1 MGEKEEAAFRKL
13 KDLLTSTPI
22 LAMPTDDGTY
32 YLDVDACDTGLGAVL
47 IQDQNG
53 AETVIAYAS
62 RTLSKPEKNYDVTKK
77 ELLAVVYGLKNYKQ
91 YLLGRKFVI
100 RTDHQALQWLRKTPE
115 PMGQLARWLTLIEE
129 YDFSIIHRPGK
140 RHGNADALSRR
151 PARVATIGVVGKMHE
166 HTDEQTNQQTAGFP
180 SDCSTS
186 SGSPVSSSNS
196 AMQRMQIQDPEIGSL
211 VQMRLRSAQPPHPI
225 EELTAES
232 EAAKELFSQWGLL
245 EVHNGL
251 VYRRWAPKNGF
262 SPVLQLL
269 VPTAARQDFLTK
281 IHAGLTG
288 GHYGARRTIDQ
299 VQRRAYWPHWRR
311 DTRRFVR
318 LCQTCQTYHR
328 GKLPHTAPLQPLFS
342 GGPMERIHIDLTGPH
357 PRSRRGS
364 VYILTC
370 ICPFTKWAEAF
381 PIPNKEAATVAKILV
396 EQFVCRYGTPIA
408 ILSDK
413 GQEVDGKLM
422 HEICQLLDVDKM
434 HTTSYKPSTNAQ
446 IERMHATLNAIMAKS
461 ISENHADWDLQLPYV
476 MAAYRASRHEAT
488 QMTPNFLMLGREV
501 RAPVDLI
508 YGNPEEEPP
517 KSYDDYVTEVQNRM
531 KRAYD
536 VVRRNLGEAAIRYK
550 RQYDMRVRP
559 RKYNKDDWVWC
570 YNPRHI
576 AGKQEKWRK
585 KFCGPYLVVR
595 TFGPVNVQLQRS
607 KRSKPFNVHIDRVKP
622 YLAEVMPKSWLSD
635 DDTGMD
641 QKLATGEFMKEEED
655 RMERQEQKADN
666 FTYPSALKPSKE
678 SGNNAHGG
686 KYPKRVKFVLGDG
699 AYSLPEDE
707 DNAHRFDSPD
717 ESDNE
722 RGISRATPST
732 SGDAR
737 VSQNVFHNV
746 RENSS
751 APGNIGPNPNMM
763 NCEYGKT
770 NVHIFPDSVGSAE
783 HMDNSIH
790 ALGRPSVKP
799 LFDRPRRTIRKPLR
813 YSD

>member
-1 MGEKEEAAFRKL
+1 
-13 KDLLTSTPI
+13 
-22 LAMPTDDGTY
+22 
-32 YLDVDACDTGLGAVL
+32 
-47 IQDQNG
+47 
-53 AETVIAYAS
+53 
-62 RTLSKPEKNYDVTKK
+62 
-77 ELLAVVYGLKNYKQ
+77 
-91 YLLGRKFVI
+91 
-100 RTDHQALQWLRKTPE
+100 
-115 PMGQLARWLTLIEE
+115 
-129 YDFSIIHRPGK
+129 
-140 RHGNADALSRR
+140 
-151 PARVATIGVVGKMHE
+151 
-166 HTDEQTNQQTAGFP
+166 
-180 SDCSTS
+180 
-186 SGSPVSSSNS
+186 
-196 AMQRMQIQDPEIGSL
+196 
-211 VQMRLRSAQPPHPI
+211 
-225 EELTAES
+225 
-232 EAAKELFSQWGLL
+232 
-245 EVHNGL
+245 
-251 VYRRWAPKNGF
+251 
-262 SPVLQLL
+262 
-269 VPTAARQDFLTK
+269 
-281 IHAGLTG
+281 
-288 GHYGARRTIDQ
+288 
-299 VQRRAYWPHWRR
+299 
-311 DTRRFVR
+311 
-318 LCQTCQTYHR
+318 
-328 GKLPHTAPLQPLFS
+328 
-342 GGPMERIHIDLTGPH
+342 
-357 PRSRRGS
+357 
-364 VYILTC
+364 
-370 ICPFTKWAEAF
+370 
-381 PIPNKEAATVAKILV
+381 
-396 EQFVCRYGTPIA
+396 
-408 ILSDK
+408 
-413 GQEVDGKLM
+413 
-422 HEICQLLDVDKM
+422 
-434 HTTSYKPSTNAQ
+434 
-446 IERMHATLNAIMAKS
+446 
-461 ISENHADWDLQLPYV
+461 
-476 MAAYRASRHEAT
+476 
-488 QMTPNFLMLGREV
+488 
-501 RAPVDLI
+501 
-508 YGNPEEEPP
+508 
-517 KSYDDYVTEVQNRM
+517 M

-559 RKYNKDDWVWC
+559 RKYNKGDWVWC

-655 RMERQEQKADN
+655 RMEKQEQKADN

-678 SGNNAHGG
+678 SGNNAQGG

-737 VSQNVFHNV
+737 VSQNVFHNF

-790 ALGRPSVKP
+790 ALGRPSIKP